1 MILKYLAYYRNLYY
15 NSDIVL
21 EKSELWLVVI
31 LSKSLSELYDLLSE
45 LLSKEKRDKF
55 IRKVIEMSTDAFILS
70 EWEREKLDELEE
82 LARLE
87 DAREEGIQENQKE
100 VILNMFNDNV
110 SLDVI
115 SKYTKLTKEEI
126 EDIIN
131 NFNNNKNK

>member
-1 MILKYLAYYRNLYY
+1 
-15 NSDIVL
+15 
-21 EKSELWLVVI
+21 
-31 LSKSLSELYDLLSE
+31 
-45 LLSKEKRDKF
+45 
-55 IRKVIEMSTDAFILS
+55 MSTDAFILS

-131 NFNNNKNK
+131 NFNNNNKNK